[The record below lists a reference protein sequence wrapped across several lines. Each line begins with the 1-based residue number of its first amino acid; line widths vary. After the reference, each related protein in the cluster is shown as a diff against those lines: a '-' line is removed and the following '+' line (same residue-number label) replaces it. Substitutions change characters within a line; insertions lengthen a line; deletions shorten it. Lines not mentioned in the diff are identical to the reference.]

1 MNVRD
6 LLRVQM
12 LLLHVEVPIPVQVVH
27 AVAVAHLMIV
37 IVPVLLPAGLME
49 HLRIVAAVLLLPT
62 IVEVRQLHVAIRRQ
76 VVVAVL
82 LQVLLILRAVP
93 LQAPAIHR
101 VNLLLGRVVTQAVV
115 EVVVPVPVQV
125 HPVVEAVVEEDKI
138 VVFIKKT
145 YL

>member
-1 MNVRD
+1 
-6 LLRVQM
+6 
-12 LLLHVEVPIPVQVVH
+12 
-27 AVAVAHLMIV
+27 MIV

-93 LQAPAIHR
+93 LQAPAIQR

>member
-1 MNVRD
+1 
-6 LLRVQM
+6 
-12 LLLHVEVPIPVQVVH
+12 
-27 AVAVAHLMIV
+27 MIV

-93 LQAPAIHR
+93 LH
-101 VNLLLGRVVTQAVV
+101 GRVVTQAVV

>member
-1 MNVRD
+1 
-6 LLRVQM
+6 
-12 LLLHVEVPIPVQVVH
+12 
-27 AVAVAHLMIV
+27 MIV

-76 VVVAVL
+76 VVVAVP

-115 EVVVPVPVQV
+115 EVVVPVPVPVRQV
-125 HPVVEAVVEEDKI
+125 EVVVEEDKMI
-138 VVFIKKT
+138 GFIKKT

>member
-1 MNVRD
+1 
-6 LLRVQM
+6 
-12 LLLHVEVPIPVQVVH
+12 
-27 AVAVAHLMIV
+27 MIV

-101 VNLLLGRVVTQAVV
+101 VNLLPVVVFLGRVVTQAVV

>member
-1 MNVRD
+1 
-6 LLRVQM
+6 
-12 LLLHVEVPIPVQVVH
+12 
-27 AVAVAHLMIV
+27 MIV

-76 VVVAVL
+76 VVVAVP

-138 VVFIKKT
+138 VVFIKRHIYEKYKIGNGDSLYFIGYCCRKCT
-145 YL
+145 EFI

>member
-76 VVVAVL
+76 VVVAV
-82 LQVLLILRAVP
+82 P

>member
-1 MNVRD
+1 
-6 LLRVQM
+6 
-12 LLLHVEVPIPVQVVH
+12 
-27 AVAVAHLMIV
+27 MIV
-37 IVPVLLPAGLME
+37 LVPVLLPAGLME
-49 HLRIVAAVLLLPT
+49 HLRIVAPVLLLPT

-76 VVVAVL
+76 VVV
-82 LQVLLILRAVP
+82 AVP

>member
-1 MNVRD
+1 
-6 LLRVQM
+6 
-12 LLLHVEVPIPVQVVH
+12 
-27 AVAVAHLMIV
+27 MIV

-49 HLRIVAAVLLLPT
+49 HLRIVAAVLLLLPT

-76 VVVAVL
+76 VVVAVP